1 MYRILKLLSPFNNL
15 HVNVSILLSHLYYF
29 FCATMYFVLKAV
41 SENSF
46 IDSFKLNTLLC
57 SILRISV
64 QEIWVLNIFKI
75 IPIYHASDDEDTI
88 KSWFYSTCVFKS
100 ASKHR
105 CSTYTSKNINMFTSF
120 LEISFVLHMH
130 CFRFYTF
137 SMTAFV
143 QFCFSYTYY
152 LMCWKY
158 LQGGCIQIIDS
169 LKNNANHCSFDNNDI
184 TSAQQQHGIM
194 SCNNFNYMYNRL
206 KWNLETCDYLSTYM
220 PYLDTL

>member
-29 FCATMYFVLKAV
+29 FCATIYFVLKAV

-105 CSTYTSKNINMFTSF
+105 CNTYTYTSKSKYINMFTSF
-120 LEISFVLHMH
+120 LDISFVLHMH

-169 LKNNANHCSFDNNDI
+169 PNNNANHCSLII
-184 TSAQQQHGIM
+184 TTTHQEQQQHLIM
-194 SCNNFNYMYNRL
+194 SYNNFNYTNKR
-206 KWNLETCDYLSTYM
+206 
-220 PYLDTL
+220 

>member
-1 MYRILKLLSPFNNL
+1 MLPMTKIQSNRGFIQPVFSRL
-15 HVNVSILLSHLYYF
+15 HQY
-29 FCATMYFVLKAV
+29 
-41 SENSF
+41 
-46 IDSFKLNTLLC
+46 
-57 SILRISV
+57 
-64 QEIWVLNIFKI
+64 
-75 IPIYHASDDEDTI
+75 SDVVHI
-88 KSWFYSTCVFKS
+88 HQNQKY
-100 ASKHR
+100 
-105 CSTYTSKNINMFTSF
+105 INMFTSF
-120 LEISFVLHMH
+120 LEINFVLHMH

-184 TSAQQQHGIM
+184 TSTQQQHGIM
-194 SCNNFNYMYNRL
+194 SCNNFNYMYKRL
-206 KWNLETCDYLSTYM
+206 KWNLETCDHLLAYM

>member
-29 FCATMYFVLKAV
+29 FCATIYFVLKAV

-88 KSWFYSTCVFKS
+88 KSCFYSTCVLKS

-105 CSTYTSKNINMFTSF
+105 CSRYTSKWKKYKYVYKFFRSILCCTCTASAFTHF
-120 LEISFVLHMH
+120 QWPHLFSFV
-130 CFRFYTF
+130 FRIRIIWCVESIYKVVVFKSSILSRITQITALLII
-137 SMTAFV
+137 MTSH
-143 QFCFSYTYY
+143 QHS
-152 LMCWKY
+152 
-158 LQGGCIQIIDS
+158 
-169 LKNNANHCSFDNNDI
+169 NN
-184 TSAQQQHGIM
+184 TG
-194 SCNNFNYMYNRL
+194 
-206 KWNLETCDYLSTYM
+206 
-220 PYLDTL
+220 